1 MVREV
6 YFPMLESLDL
16 HSLEHLS
23 VHSDLTAIVNALVD
37 EMAVFLDLNPYYKIT
52 KVTVK
57 VGENVKEPRLFSFH
71 RGVRRRTT
79 PKGITLELI
88 SRYEPFFP
96 FIMLREVYLSYI
108 PPEISQYEDIQLT
121 ITQILLNDLSTHPLV
136 NEWRTMMREPIER
149 SPHLSVGWSRL
160 EIFDRVDNFF
170 RINHPSFNP
179 ARYFLRY
186 IRENPSLMRENLQTR
201 EFDIHSIFFKGLDN
215 IIAEEIVNDGI
226 VETIRCL
233 TIIFHKIKR
242 YSKMLDYSTFFQQ
255 FKKEG
260 RLTTDLSLRK
270 FQTHMKWIKTSPI
283 APNYKLNFKMF
294 NVDPL
299 YLVVR
304 FNPLLKKQRILQ
316 VIESLPFL
324 IIASPSRND
333 FSLVFSLVLFIPH
346 PYLRDFLLGIQGL
359 EEQGYLEI
367 VHCFSQSRIVHQVN
381 LNYLR
386 EYGQKFPLLDPDHPN
401 YDRKYELQMVREIGD
416 TFHKREFTLL
426 DFLVMERIQWYSYTG
441 LGFERK
447 NDILQTIKNDILR
460 AIESERVS
468 IATLKERLT
477 TLYESEDL
485 LDDFIRFI
493 ETNRQFGF
501 FYIKKEMEQN
511 CLRIVIIENFLQD
524 HPEISTFSQL
534 LDQVK
539 DSPLSSNLET
549 NILVRMPSLLQ
560 MVLHEVFIFYF
571 SSQETY
577 LSLVKKFNLYAEI
590 FALFYRLKIYNV
602 SAIITILRDPSLIQS
617 IFHKKEEKL
626 KSSYETFKLYKI
638 TGQKIEEII
647 DKFINPRPP
656 IITPCLITTVID
668 TVPYVN
674 EIIYIIF
681 KESPVTQKKA
691 ETFQNLGFVVNQH
704 NFYDYLTQESFIRL
718 EFFLPLLTS
727 KEKKTFISLLYSFF
741 CPEIVSVYSF
751 LYRGFLPSWS
761 IRHFYDFETQT
772 FFYTKDLFS
781 AYFLYVRTLFG
792 NPLPS
797 FHDTPMADS
806 GLLWENIETPKRFL
820 NIVNARGTSESLVYS
835 PDHLNELPRLQKQL
849 YKILV
854 DPEKFKQVH
863 QKDFFTSYVN
873 VIRFLPAFQY
883 FGFSQYMLYIR
894 PSAFVR
900 VDLKL
905 LLLNTFQSIKHS
917 GGIGTSTSLL
927 IKYLMP
933 YGRPNTAYLNR
944 LVKSER
950 IVGEYCL
957 FSLQK
962 VHILLQFDFNLGNDG
977 WDYDPDRFK
986 KHMQKVLFDPSY
998 TIPLSSFREYNISS
1012 PLSDTFYD
1020 PHSPEFI
1027 ALKEV
1032 YGQKSIDLKSHLGT
1046 KFSHITELIEKKLI
1060 FPYITLKNL
1069 RLHNKITLI
1078 IPAVPQ
1084 EHIDTLLKIFNFFN
1098 YGFLYEI
1105 QGEYYIKGFQKVKT
1119 FEHGL
1124 MVKLYLPH
1132 RAHTLF
1138 LDLFDLLFSYLKL
1151 NDYVI
1156 LSNLV
1161 DGQNLVKLIYSDGE
1175 LESYAPLTNLIW
1187 NSKDKI
1193 WMNHKLF
1200 NQKMEKLYP
1209 PLN

>member
-1 MVREV
+1 MV
-6 YFPMLESLDL
+6 ESLDL
-16 HSLEHLS
+16 HILEHLS
-23 VHSDLTAIVNALVD
+23 VNSDLTAIANALVD
-37 EMAVFLDLNPYYKIT
+37 EMAMFLDLKPYYKIT
-52 KVTVK
+52 KITLGADLPVR
-57 VGENVKEPRLFSFH
+57 EPTFLFFD
-71 RGVRRRTT
+71 RGVRRNIS
-79 PKGITLELI
+79 PKGIVLELI
-88 SRYEPFFP
+88 ISYERFFP
-96 FIMLREVYLSYI
+96 FIMLREVYLSFI
-108 PPEISQYEDIQLT
+108 PPKISEYEDIQLT

-136 NEWRTMMREPIER
+136 NEWRTMVREPFER

-160 EIFDRVDNFF
+160 EIFDRLDNFF

-179 ARYFLRY
+179 VRYFLRY
-186 IRENPSLMRENLQTR
+186 IRENLSLIRQNLQTR
-201 EFDIHSIFFKGLDN
+201 EFDIHTIFFKGLDQ
-215 IIAEEIVNDGI
+215 IIAKEIVNDGI

-233 TIIFHKIKR
+233 TVIFHKVKK

-255 FKKEG
+255 FKKN
-260 RLTTDLSLRK
+260 RMLTTNLSLRQ

-283 APNYKLNFKMF
+283 APNYKLNFKLF

-299 YLVVR
+299 HMVVR
-304 FNPLLKKQRILQ
+304 FNPLLNKRSILQ

-324 IIASPSRND
+324 IIASHSRNG
-333 FSLVFSLVLFIPH
+333 FSQEFSLVLFIPQ
-346 PYLRDFLLGIQGL
+346 PYLHDFLLGMQSL
-359 EEQGYLEI
+359 EEQGYLKLFY
-367 VHCFSQSRIVHQVN
+367 CFSQTKLAEQVN

-386 EYGQKFPLLDPDHPN
+386 EYGHNFPLLDPDHPN
-401 YDRKYELQMVREIGD
+401 YDKKYELQVIREFGK
-416 TFHKREFTLL
+416 TFYKREFTLF

-447 NDILQTIKNDILR
+447 NDILQTLKNDLLS

-468 IATLKERLT
+468 INTLKEKLT
-477 TLYESEDL
+477 TLYESGGL
-485 LDDFIRFI
+485 LDDFISFI

-501 FYIKKEMEQN
+501 FYIQQEVEQY
-511 CLRIVIIENFLQD
+511 RSVIAIIEKYLKD
-524 HPEISTFSQL
+524 HPEISNLHQL
-534 LDQVK
+534 QDQVK
-539 DSPLSSNLET
+539 AFHFSPILET
-549 NILVRMPSLLQ
+549 NILIRSSSLLQ
-560 MVLHEVFIFYF
+560 TVLYDIFKF
-571 SSQETY
+571 FFTSQDIY
-577 LSLVKKFNLYAEI
+577 LSLVEKFNLYGEV
-590 FALFYRLKIYNV
+590 FALFYRLKIY
-602 SAIITILRDPSLIQS
+602 SIGAIITILHDPSLIQS
-617 IFHKKEEKL
+617 IFQKKKEKL
-626 KSSYETFKLYKI
+626 KSSYEMFKLYQI
-638 TGQKIEEII
+638 TRQKIDDTI
-647 DKFINPRPP
+647 DKFIDPP
-656 IITPCLITTVID
+656 PSIITPSLINLID
-668 TVPYVN
+668 QRPYVN
-674 EIIYIIF
+674 EIISLILKY
-681 KESPVTQKKA
+681 SPATQTKS
-691 ETFQNLGFVVNQH
+691 EELLYLGFAVSH
-704 NFYDYLTQESFIRL
+704 SAFYDYLTKKTYIRL
-718 EFFLPLLTS
+718 EFSHPLLTT

-741 CPEIVSVYSF
+741 RSEIVSVSFF
-751 LYRGFLPSWS
+751 LYKGFYPSWS
-761 IRHFYDFETQT
+761 IRHFYDFETQA
-772 FFYTKDLFS
+772 FFYTEDLFS
-781 AYFLYVRTLFG
+781 AYFLYVRKLFG
-792 NPLPS
+792 DPLPYLN
-797 FHDTPMADS
+797 DIPLADS
-806 GLLWENIETPKRFL
+806 GFLWEEINTPKKFL
-820 NIVNARGTSESLVYS
+820 NMVSTRGISESLIYS
-835 PDHLNELPRLQKQL
+835 IDHLTDLSNFHEYLSAM
-849 YKILV
+849 IIN
-854 DPEKFKQVH
+854 PEKYEQAH
-863 QKDFFTSYVN
+863 NKDFFTTFIKS
-873 VIRFLPAFQY
+873 IRFLPAFQY
-883 FGFSQYMLYIR
+883 FGLSQYMLYIR

-917 GGIGTSTSLL
+917 GGIGTSTSLF

-950 IVGEYCL
+950 IIGEYCL

-962 VHILLQFDFNLGNDG
+962 IHILLQFDFNLGNDG

-998 TIPLSSFREYNISS
+998 TIPLSRFREYDISS
-1012 PLSDTFYD
+1012 PLPDTFYD

-1027 ALKEV
+1027 ALEEV

-1046 KFSHITELIEKKLI
+1046 KFSHITKLIEKELI

-1124 MVKLYLPH
+1124 MVKLYFPH
-1132 RAHTLF
+1132 RAHNFF

-1175 LESYAPLTNLIW
+1175 FEPYTPLTNLIW
-1187 NSKDKI
+1187 NPKDKI